1 MNLSFPHFFP
11 PLKVVDYVEKPIV
24 SHFLAFFMW
33 ISKNTLI
40 LIVVFIFVCVKISV
54 VLLGKKMVISV
65 SQLAQIWD
73 RVLDRVQARLNDRH
87 IFDSFFLNSYIYGID
102 GKTMVVVLNSALAV
116 NLLST
121 KYGDMIASSV
131 REVTESDF
139 ILRYVQEADV
149 KKVVLEENQKSSFF
163 TASTINRKYTFDG
176 FVQGTSNNQAKQA
189 AIMVAKY
196 PGQAYNLNPLF
207 IFSQSGLGKTHLLHA
222 IGDYVK
228 NNSPALKVLY
238 ITTDDFVDEFIRY
251 VRGEHESENLKDF
264 FKTVDI
270 LMVDDIQ
277 FLADKT
283 KTEEMFFHIFNQMIN
298 AGKQIV
304 LTSDRHPSELRGL
317 EDRLVS
323 RFGSGLTVSIS
334 RPEQETLLE
343 ILKRKIDANGLDLSS
358 FDQDVLEFFAHRFSN
373 NIRELEGGLNRLIF
387 YVINIK
393 QAKHITMDVALEAVH
408 PLVGNNGPKTALT
421 EKKIIDA
428 VADYYG
434 LTAQQLQGRIR
445 TRQISL
451 ARHIAMYLI
460 RSLLD
465 TPFLKIGF
473 VFGGKDHSTVMSAYE
488 KVDKSLKTD
497 QNMVDAINQLKKRL
511 LP

>member
-1 MNLSFPHFFP
+1 
-11 PLKVVDYVEKPIV
+11 
-24 SHFLAFFMW
+24 
-33 ISKNTLI
+33 
-40 LIVVFIFVCVKISV
+40 
-54 VLLGKKMVISV
+54 MVISV
-65 SQLAQIWD
+65 SQLTQIWD
-73 RVLDRVQARLNDRH
+73 RVLERIQSRLNDRH
-87 IFDSFFLNSYIYGID
+87 IFDSFFLNSYIHGID
-102 GKTMVVVLNSALAV
+102 GKTMIVVLNSGLAV
-116 NLLST
+116 SLLSS
-121 KYGDMIASSV
+121 KYGDLISSCV
-131 REVTESDF
+131 RDVTESEF
-139 ILRYVQEADV
+139 VIRYVQESEV
-149 KKVVLEENQKSSFF
+149 KRISVEDTKKNSFF
-163 TASTINRKYTFDG
+163 SNSVINRKFTFDG
-176 FVQGTSNNQAKQA
+176 FVQGPSNNQAKQA

-207 IFSQSGLGKTHLLHA
+207 IYSQSGLGKTHLLHA

-228 NNSPALKVLY
+228 NNSPVLKVLY

-251 VRGEHESENLKDF
+251 VRGEHESDNLKDF

-270 LMVDDIQ
+270 LMIDDIQ

-298 AGKQIV
+298 SGKQII
-304 LTSDRHPSELRGL
+304 LTSDRHPSELKGL

-323 RFGSGLTVSIS
+323 RFGSGLTVSIA
-334 RPEQETLLE
+334 RPEQETLIE
-343 ILKRKIDANGLDLSS
+343 ILKRKIDANGLDLAS
-358 FDQDVLEFFAHRFSN
+358 FDQDVIEFFANRFSN

-393 QAKHITMDVALEAVH
+393 QAKHITMDIALEAVH
-408 PLVGNNGPKTALT
+408 PLVGNNGPKSALT
-421 EKKIIDA
+421 EKKVVDT

-434 LTAQQLQGRIR
+434 LTSQQLQGRIR

-473 VFGGKDHSTVMSAYE
+473 IFGGKDHSTVMSAVE

-497 QNMVDAINQLKKRL
+497 TNMNEAVNQLKKRL